1 MLKGVI
7 KKINFL
13 EGKSN
18 KKLDKGINQNSL
30 ILKVVNDYLPII
42 LYYNFEPI
50 LDEEYFCK
58 I

>member
-1 MLKGVI
+1 ME
-7 KKINFL
+7 KK
-13 EGKSN
+13 
-18 KKLDKGINQNSL
+18 KKLDRGINQNSP
-30 ILKVVNDYLPII
+30 ILKGINDYLPII

>member
-13 EGKSN
+13 GGKSN
-18 KKLDKGINQNSL
+18 KKLDRRDNQNSP
-30 ILKVVNDYLPII
+30 ILKGINDYLPII